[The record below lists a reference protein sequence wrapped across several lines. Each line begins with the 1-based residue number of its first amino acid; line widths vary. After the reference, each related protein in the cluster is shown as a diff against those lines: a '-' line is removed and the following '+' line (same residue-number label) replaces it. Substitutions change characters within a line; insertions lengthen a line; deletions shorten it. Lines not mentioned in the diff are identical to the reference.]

1 MGSNPDLQAAELALN
16 GGPGRGGP
24 ALGPAR
30 SPLGPR
36 ALRPPSCP
44 RPGRSG
50 RLQEAGPA
58 DGRGEAKGPRNR
70 GGVEARNGRQ
80 ARGREKKPESP
91 RQDPGRWVPC
101 SPRGCRTEARVT
113 ELQNG
118 QREEGGREREKRAI
132 YRPSTSQKHQGNNP
146 FWSWRG
152 CLLSGEEERVLQRLG
167 KPDHRSFGTF
177 DCPTQ
182 NIIRTK
188 CSPLPTF
195 LQPPTWERLLEGE
208 GRTFK

>member
-70 GGVEARNGRQ
+70 GGVEARNGRGWE
-80 ARGREKKPESP
+80 RSPSP
-91 RQDPGRWVPC
+91 RVRTRADGCLVPQEGAELRPG
-101 SPRGCRTEARVT
+101 SPNCKMAKGKR
-113 ELQNG
+113 
-118 QREEGGREREKRAI
+118 EGGSEKSEQ
-132 YRPSTSQKHQGNNP
+132 STGQAPLKSTKETIH
-146 FWSWRG
+146 
-152 CLLSGEEERVLQRLG
+152 SGA
-167 KPDHRSFGTF
+167 
-177 DCPTQ
+177 
-182 NIIRTK
+182 
-188 CSPLPTF
+188 
-195 LQPPTWERLLEGE
+195 GE
-208 GRTFK
+208 DVS